1 MTAASQVYSAG
12 DLGTFRGGSGFP
24 VRYQG
29 RKSGDLPFF
38 KVSDMN
44 SSGNE
49 LFMTRANNY
58 ISESQR
64 KVLGAVRIP
73 ARAIVFAKVGAAVF
87 KERKRILAQ
96 DSCIDN
102 NMAAFIVDERQLDVR
117 FAHHLLTAFKLSDLV
132 AVGALPSL
140 NGGQLRSIPMLVPP
154 RLSDQRRIA
163 AALTDADDL
172 IATLERLIAKKQ
184 AVKQGM
190 MQQLLTGRTR
200 LPGYTEDWPS
210 VTLGGSGVVAGGG
223 VDKTSNPTEASVL
236 LLNYMDVYRTEFIDH
251 RSVTQ
256 VVTAPSP
263 KIAKC
268 SIRAGDVFFTP
279 TSETPDDIARSAVA
293 DDDLPGVV
301 YSYHLVRWRPG
312 PGWDRSYL
320 AYAFSN
326 EAFRSQASTLAAG
339 SGTRYVVSMPGFR
352 SLVVPR
358 PPVDEQRAIGE
369 ALRDVSSEINV
380 LFRRLAKVRA
390 IKTGMMQQLLTG
402 RTRLHVEAA
411 S

>member
-1 MTAASQVYSAG
+1 
-12 DLGTFRGGSGFP
+12 
-24 VRYQG
+24 
-29 RKSGDLPFF
+29 
-38 KVSDMN
+38 MN

-64 KVLGAVRIP
+64 KALGAVRIP

-117 FAHHLLTAFKLSDLV
+117 FAHYLLTAFKLSDLV

-172 IATLERLIAKKQ
+172 IATLERLIAKKH

-200 LPGYTEDWPS
+200 LPGTSDNWVDS
-210 VTLGGSGVVAGGG
+210 TLGAIARVTGGGTPSTRVRSFWGGGIPWFTPAEIKAQGSGLVSSSERTITQEGLASSAATLLPAGT
-223 VDKTSNPTEASVL
+223 VLVTSRASIG
-236 LLNYMDVYRTEFIDH
+236 N
-251 RSVTQ
+251 
-256 VVTAPSP
+256 
-263 KIAKC
+263 C
-268 SIRAGDVFFTP
+268 
-279 TSETPDDIARSAVA
+279 AVA
-293 DDDLPGVV
+293 AVPVSTNQGFTSMIPND
-301 YSYHLVRWRPG
+301 S
-312 PGWDRSYL
+312 RSTWFLY
-320 AYAFSN
+320 YWIQQY
-326 EAFRSQASTLAAG
+326 RSELESRAAG
-339 SGTRYVVSMPGFR
+339 STFLEICASKVAAIPLAAPG
-352 SLVVPR
+352 LP
-358 PPVDEQRAIGE
+358 EQQAIGGV
-369 ALRDVSSEINV
+369 LRDGDTELDALKS
-380 LFRRLAKVRA
+380 RLAKARA

-402 RTRLHVEAA
+402 RTRLPVEAA